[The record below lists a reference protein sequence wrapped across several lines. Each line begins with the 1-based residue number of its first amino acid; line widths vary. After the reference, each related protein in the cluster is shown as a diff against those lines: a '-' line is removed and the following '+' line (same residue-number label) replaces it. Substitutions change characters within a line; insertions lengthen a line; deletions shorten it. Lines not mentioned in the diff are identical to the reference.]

1 MNLHAR
7 RAATL
12 ALPNRALPNRVLPN
26 RALPNWP
33 LPNWAL
39 LNRALPNRVLPN
51 RALPNWPLPN
61 RALLALALLNRLLPN
76 RVLLA
81 LALLTLPALAC
92 HADGNWYKVEVLVFR
107 QAAPTKEQGPVPRP
121 AAYPADVTKLR
132 AAPPKAAATAQRRG
146 QERKHPPPQKPLDPV
161 LAVQVVAAER
171 AEAAQRLNQEL
182 NTPVTVPQGWA
193 FAELGAAGLD
203 LAAAA
208 ERLGRHP
215 GYTVARLV
223 GWVQPLDDG
232 AAGTPVQ
239 LATNSA
245 GPLGGYATLHR
256 KGKLQLAL
264 ELWFQ
269 DPQQPGLRPARP
281 GPGPAKVPAPAPDNA
296 TPGAATIPAAA
307 GDPALPAA
315 PDRAAAPVAAVG
327 GATAPARPV
336 SAAPVAAPTAAP
348 TSAPMVSLRDSVQI
362 VSGETHYVDSPT
374 LGVLVRVDLVSRP
387 VAQRSGIP

>member
-7 RAATL
+7 RAATR
-12 ALPNRALPNRVLPN
+12 ALPNRALPNR
-26 RALPNWP
+26 
-33 LPNWAL
+33 
-39 LNRALPNRVLPN
+39 
-51 RALPNWPLPN
+51 
-61 RALLALALLNRLLPN
+61 ALLALALPN

-107 QAAPTKEQGPVPRP
+107 QAAPTKEQGPAPRP
-121 AAYPADVTKLR
+121 AAYPADVTTLR

-193 FAELGAAGLD
+193 FAELNAAGLD

-239 LATNSA
+239 LATNPA

-269 DPQQPGLRPARP
+269 DPPQPGPRPARP
-281 GPGPAKVPAPAPDNA
+281 GPGPAKAPAPAPDNA
-296 TPGAATIPAAA
+296 PPGAATITAGA
-307 GDPALPAA
+307 GDAALPV

-348 TSAPMVSLRDSVQI
+348 TAAPMVSLRDSVQI

>member
-1 MNLHAR
+1 MNLPAR

-12 ALPNRALPNRVLPN
+12 ALP
-26 RALPNWP
+26 
-33 LPNWAL
+33 
-39 LNRALPNRVLPN
+39 NRALPNRVLPN

-107 QAAPTKEQGPVPRP
+107 QAAPTKEQGPAPRP

-132 AAPPKAAATAQRRG
+132 TAPPKSAATAQRRA

-239 LATNSA
+239 LVTNPA

-269 DPQQPGLRPARP
+269 DPPQPGSRPARP
-281 GPGPAKVPAPAPDNA
+281 APSPAKAPAPDNA
-296 TPGAATIPAAA
+296 TPGAATIPAGA
-307 GDPALPAA
+307 GDAALPAV